1 MSPDE
6 LFANDLEALF
16 EKHGIHSGMVAMT
29 NDNYFTIISCNM
41 TTNGLRVLGQTLL
54 ACTPNEHTVLN

>member
-6 LFANDLEALF
+6 LLAEDLEALF
-16 EKHGIHSGMVAMT
+16 EKHGINSGVVAMT
-29 NDNYFTIISCNM
+29 NDTHFTIISCNM
-41 TTNGLRVLGQTLL
+41 SNNGLRVLGQTLL